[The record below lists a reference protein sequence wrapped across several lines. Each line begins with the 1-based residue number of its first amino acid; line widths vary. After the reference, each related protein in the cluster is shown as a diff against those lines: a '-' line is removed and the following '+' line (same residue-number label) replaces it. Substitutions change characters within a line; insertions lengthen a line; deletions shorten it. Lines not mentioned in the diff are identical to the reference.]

1 MTPIATTAAAA
12 IATTE
17 DVASHYDD
25 LDQFYREI
33 WGEHVHH
40 GVWRTGRESDLEAA
54 ENLVSMV
61 ASLGRTG
68 PGTQVCDVGCGYG
81 ATAKILAGRHGA
93 DVTAMTISE
102 VQLAYARA
110 NNTVPGKTTYLL
122 RDWYQNGLPDAS
134 FDVVQSVESME
145 HMADLPGFFREAWR
159 VMKPGGRLV
168 ICAWMSCEK
177 PGSLSKKVL
186 LDAITREAALAGIR
200 PASEFQA
207 ATEAAG
213 FTNFQMTD
221 ITQQVKHTWPLCAA
235 RTFKGVLTKPH
246 YRKFLFSSKNPN
258 RIFALTLFRIWAAYE
273 LGVMRYGVYS
283 ADKV

>member
-1 MTPIATTAAAA
+1 MPQATN
-12 IATTE
+12 E

-40 GVWRTGRESDLEAA
+40 GVWRTGQETDLEAA
-54 ENLVSMV
+54 ENLVEMV

-68 PGTQVCDVGCGYG
+68 QGTEVCDIGCGYG

-93 DVTAMTISE
+93 NVTAMTISE
-102 VQLAYARA
+102 VQLAYAIA
-110 NNTVPGKTTYLL
+110 NNSVPGKTTFMLQ
-122 RDWYQNGLPDAS
+122 DWYENQLPDAR

-145 HMADLPGFFREAWR
+145 HMADLPRFFRDAYR

-168 ICAWMSCEK
+168 ICAWMSCEN
-177 PGSLSKKVL
+177 PGSMARSFL
-186 LDAITREAALAGIR
+186 LNPIVKEAALAGVR

-207 ATEAAG
+207 ATESAG

-221 ITQQVKHTWPLCAA
+221 IAACEAHMAALRRTNGEGDVHQAALPALPVFQQESQPDLCAD
-235 RTFKGVLTKPH
+235 PIQ
-246 YRKFLFSSKNPN
+246 N
-258 RIFALTLFRIWAAYE
+258 
-273 LGVMRYGVYS
+273 LGRL
-283 ADKV
+283 

>member
-1 MTPIATTAAAA
+1 MTTAT
-12 IATTE
+12 ATASSATNE

-40 GVWRTGRESDLEAA
+40 GVWRTGSESDLEAA
-54 ENLVSMV
+54 ENLVAMV

-68 PGTQVCDVGCGYG
+68 QGTEVCDVGCGYG
-81 ATAKILAGRHGA
+81 ATAKILAARHGA
-93 DVTAMTISE
+93 NVTAMTISE
-102 VQLAYARA
+102 VQLAYA
-110 NNTVPGKTTYLL
+110 NTHNSVPGKTTYML
-122 RDWYQNGLPDAS
+122 RDWYENQLPDS
-134 FDVVQSVESME
+134 RFDVVQSVESME
-145 HMADLPGFFREAWR
+145 HMPDMPRFFREAYR

-168 ICAWMSCEK
+168 VCAWMSCEN
-177 PGSLSKKVL
+177 PGSLSRNLL
-186 LDAITREAALAGIR
+186 LDPIVREAALAGVR

-207 ATEAAG
+207 ATESAG

-221 ITQQVKHTWPLCAA
+221 ITQQVKNTWPLCAV
-235 RTFKGVLTKPH
+235 RTLKGVLTKPH
-246 YRKFLFSSKNPN
+246 YRRFLFSSKNPN

-283 ADKV
+283 ADKI